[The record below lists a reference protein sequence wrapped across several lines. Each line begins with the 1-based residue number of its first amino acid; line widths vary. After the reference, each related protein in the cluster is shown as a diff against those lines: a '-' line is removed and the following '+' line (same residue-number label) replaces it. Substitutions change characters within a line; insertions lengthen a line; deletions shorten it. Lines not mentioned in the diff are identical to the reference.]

1 MSCLNLIPHIITV
14 CALNEPS
21 LVVFAA
27 LATERLAMPYSVG
40 TLTPWYTSASPDAP
54 TTPRPLVAMVNVLNG
69 LLESDGN
76 KQAEAYGGDVDE
88 EVLPSMNHCCY

>member
-14 CALNEPS
+14 YASNEPS

-40 TLTPWYTSASPDAP
+40 TLIRWNTSASPDAP
-54 TTPRPLVAMVNVLNG
+54 TSPRPRVAMVNVLNG

-88 EVLPSMNHCCY
+88 EVLPSMNHRYY